1 MKNIEK
7 YPNTKD
13 ALDAYNKLNS
23 RELFATWLELEF
35 EETRDPSL
43 LDAAEELK
51 NILSQK
57 DITLP
62 DVAVAFSRLTDAIER
77 EKQKSPR
84 NFNKYKTPQEA
95 LKAFKLIC
103 DNMACESC
111 PYDKGSHFSCAFEWL
126 YAKAGNEETK

>member
-23 RELFATWLELEF
+23 RELFETWLELEL
-35 EETRDPSL
+35 EETREPSL
-43 LDAAEELK
+43 LEAAEELK

-62 DVAVAFSRLTDAIER
+62 DVAVAFSRLTDAIKR

-95 LKAFKLIC
+95 LKAFNLIC
-103 DNMACESC
+103 DNMVCYSC
-111 PYDKGSHFSCAFEWL
+111 PYDKGSDFSCAFEWL
-126 YAKAGNEETK
+126 YAKAEKEETR

>member
-23 RELFATWLELEF
+23 RELFETWLELEL
-35 EETRDPSL
+35 EETREPSL
-43 LDAAEELK
+43 LEAAEELK

-95 LKAFKLIC
+95 LKAFNLIC
-103 DNMACESC
+103 DSC
-111 PYDKGSHFSCAFEWL
+111 PYDKGSDFSCAFEWL
-126 YAKAGNEETK
+126 YAKDWKEETK

>member
-13 ALDAYNKLNS
+13 AIEAYNKLNS

-35 EETRDPSL
+35 EETREPSL
-43 LDAAEELK
+43 LEAAEELK

-77 EKQKSPR
+77 EKRKPVR
-84 NFNKYKTPQEA
+84 NFNEA
-95 LKAFKLIC
+95 GKE
-103 DNMACESC
+103 D
-111 PYDKGSHFSCAFEWL
+111 
-126 YAKAGNEETK
+126 AK